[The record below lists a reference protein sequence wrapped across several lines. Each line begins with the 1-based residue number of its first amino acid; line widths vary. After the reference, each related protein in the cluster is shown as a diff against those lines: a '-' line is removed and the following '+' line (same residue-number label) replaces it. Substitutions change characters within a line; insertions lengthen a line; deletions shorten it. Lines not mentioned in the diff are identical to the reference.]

1 MAFTDLV
8 LRTLDDQPGVFE
20 VVNDTI
26 YTWTDDPSLI
36 EKWYK
41 VPAGSTT
48 DLASIPWCLR
58 WLFSRTG
65 KSRKPA
71 VFHDHMYGKKW
82 RTRKECD
89 LMLKQMLRERGMSW
103 FAAQHYYLGVR
114 AGGWTR
120 GNW

>member
-1 MAFTDLV
+1 MFTDLI
-8 LRTLDDQPGVFE
+8 LKTLDDEPGFFK
-20 VVNDTI
+20 VVNDVS
-26 YTWTDDPSLI
+26 YSWTDEDQI
-36 EKWYK
+36 DHTYTVE
-41 VPAGSTT
+41 AGTKT

-58 WLFSRTG
+58 WIFSRTG

-71 VFHDHMYGKKW
+71 VFHDDMYSKKW

-89 LMLKQMLRERGMSW
+89 LMLKQMLIERGMGW
-103 FAAQHYYLGVR
+103 FAAQNYYLGVR